1 MAPLLEKLLSEKAIS
16 ASQAQAAENRCRRT
30 GQSPEEAI
38 LSLEL
43 CPEETLYRAL
53 ADLSGIPLATE
64 EELSEISADAL
75 EKVPEQLSSRFQAMP
90 LSLRDGMLQMAFAH
104 PPAQG
109 QLEQLH
115 LLLGIPCQPLL
126 VTPTRLAK
134 QRQRIYGLGA
144 EKIRRIQSQRK
155 EAPWGTA
162 QDPEKTSEAAE
173 ETRAALQNPPENDS
187 VSGLVNDI
195 LDAALDA
202 RATDIHLEPF
212 ADGLRLRFRVDGLL
226 QDVPTPKGMESLS
239 DAIISRIKVLA
250 RLDLAEKRLP
260 HDGRLRLARKG
271 SLWDLRVS
279 LLPTRHG
286 ETLCMRILNGET
298 LLKDMGS
305 LGFSERHLSLL
316 QEQLH
321 RTSGLMLV
329 TGPTGS
335 GKTTTLYSIL
345 THLMKGRPDL
355 KIITV
360 EDPVEYD
367 IPGITQIQTHAE
379 IGLTFDGALRSILR
393 HDPDVILVG
402 EIRDRETAEMAV
414 QAAMTGHLVLSTLHT
429 NDAIGAANRLINM
442 GAQPDLVAT
451 CLRLVL
457 AQRLVRRLC
466 PQCAIADDAV
476 CPQDRQELEEA
487 AKALG
492 IPYAAPRKAAPGGCL
507 HCRGTGYL
515 GRVGVYEILQ
525 VGEPLRDLISAASAD
540 SRLREEALREG
551 WAPFRQDALAKVL
564 QGITDLSEVHRVC

>member
-1 MAPLLEKLLSEKAIS
+1 MAPLLDKLLSEKAIS
-16 ASQAQAAENRCRRT
+16 ASQALAAENRCRRT

-43 CPEETLYRAL
+43 CPEETLYHAL
-53 ADLSGIPLATE
+53 SDLSGIPMATAK
-64 EELSEISADAL
+64 ELSEVSADAL
-75 EKVPEQLSSRFQAMP
+75 EKVPEQLSSRFQALP
-90 LSLRDGMLQMAFAH
+90 LSLRNGMLQMAFAH
-104 PPAQG
+104 PPAPG

-115 LLLGIPCQPLL
+115 LLLGIPCQPFL
-126 VTPTRLAK
+126 VTPTRLAQ
-134 QRQRIYGLGA
+134 QRQRLYGLGA
-144 EKIRRIQSQRK
+144 EKIRRIQSLRK
-155 EAPWGTA
+155 EGPGGSHH
-162 QDPEKTSEAAE
+162 EGKTSDAE
-173 ETRAALQNPPENDS
+173 EENRAALQNPPENDS

-195 LDAALDA
+195 LYAALDA

-212 ADGLRLRFRVDGLL
+212 ANGLRLRFRVDGLL
-226 QDVPTPKGMESLS
+226 QDVPTPKGMDSLS

-250 RLDLAEKRLP
+250 HLDLAEKRLP
-260 HDGRLRLARKG
+260 HDGRLRLARNG
-271 SLWDLRVS
+271 SLWDLRAS

-286 ETLCMRILNGET
+286 ESLCLRILNGET
-298 LLKDMGS
+298 LLKDLGS

-316 QEQLH
+316 QEQLR

-345 THLMKGRPDL
+345 THLMKQRPDL

-379 IGLTFDGALRSILR
+379 IGLTFGGALRSILR

-414 QAAMTGHLVLSTLHT
+414 QAAMTGHLVLATLHT

-442 GAQPDLVAT
+442 GVRPDLAGT

-466 PQCAIADDAV
+466 PQCAVLDDTV
-476 CPQDRQELEEA
+476 SPRDRQELEQA
-487 AKALG
+487 AKTLG
-492 IPYAAPRKAAPGGCL
+492 IPFTTPRRATPGGCP

-515 GRVGVYEILQ
+515 GRVGVYEILL
-525 VGEPLRDLISAASAD
+525 VGEPLRDLISAASTD
-540 SRLREEALREG
+540 SRLREEAMREG

-564 QGITDLSEVHRVC
+564 QGITGLAEVHRVC